1 MLHTKAQSIEAIKTI
16 ARALD
21 DLNDLVV
28 YVGGAVVGLY
38 ADDPGAP
45 EVRPTKDIDIVLE
58 IASAFALETIRQ
70 KLAHLEPAI
79 QTKRY
84 EILEQKLREIIA

>member
-1 MLHTKAQSIEAIKTI
+1 MLHIKAQSIEAIKTI
-16 ARALD
+16 ARVLD
-21 DLNDLVV
+21 DLNDQVV
-28 YVGGAVVGLY
+28 YVGGTVAGFY

-70 KLAHLEPAI
+70 KLVHLELAT
-79 QTKRY
+79 QTQRY
-84 EILEQKLREIIA
+84 EMFYQKLKEIIG